1 MINYLRES
9 LGLLYSAFFTPRNL
23 VGKALKTPNNELVG
37 FFVISVCVSF
47 LVVLGILTFVGLG
60 MFFLNL
66 EFKWFDAYVGLIT
79 FYFYGLFFGALLG
92 VGFGNNVR
100 ISWSAGD
107 INSSTVRMIIS
118 FNFAVITSVVLG
130 LGLGLLVGVKPLLIG
145 LLDVDFFKSL
155 ILGVFLGVLSGIMN
169 GWVENKKYMFIVL
182 ALMPLVFLFIAEQGK
197 MVDVGTILIVLLSY
211 FLFYYRFFY
220 LPIHVFQYVASG
232 RSIDPSAYF
241 YKSPICWDSTI
252 AFRLPFLENWLA
264 DLVRH
269 DFLSGLQAIVFVIR
283 ERPLQRK
290 SAFNALLVMARNGLK
305 GVDSM
310 VGLSSLNIW
319 LSQFPADD
327 PILPIGLNDARRA
340 INAIS
345 ELSQDYQNRQ
355 TRAGQIQVLEE
366 LQQKIHHFQNV
377 MKLTVAPVGE
387 IFVPLSIKWLGIIEN
402 EQEKLHHSAF
412 NELPNPYLFGSPLKE
427 RDQQLFVGR
436 SDILLAIEQ
445 YILNT
450 NQHPSLLL
458 YGRRRT
464 GKSSTLLNLP
474 HSRLE
479 SVYIDCQ
486 DAKWHESDQAF
497 CYNLAHDLFNVLYQ
511 SDSVSGLRQPQIE
524 QFDKNAF
531 TQLDQFLTQ
540 AQKIAE
546 QRGKRILLAF
556 DEYEALENSI
566 INGDISDKVLG
577 KLRNLIQ
584 HSKSIVVLVSGSHR
598 FEELTRL
605 NWANY
610 LINTRTLELSYLDAE
625 PARELLTK
633 PVPELHYEAGVVD
646 DIIRITHC
654 QPYLLQAVASELV
667 NYLNSKQQTTA
678 TPDDLNTALEKT
690 LVSASAYFSD
700 TWRKDNSAA
709 EQQVMRALATGKTES
724 VLADAAFQPA
734 IQSLIRK
741 EIVEGSEGS
750 YRLAVELFARWIVR
764 NQV

>member
-1 MINYLRES
+1 MELHAKMTMFH
-9 LGLLYSAFFTPRNL
+9 SA
-23 VGKALKTPNNELVG
+23 
-37 FFVISVCVSF
+37 
-47 LVVLGILTFVGLG
+47 
-60 MFFLNL
+60 
-66 EFKWFDAYVGLIT
+66 
-79 FYFYGLFFGALLG
+79 
-92 VGFGNNVR
+92 
-100 ISWSAGD
+100 
-107 INSSTVRMIIS
+107 
-118 FNFAVITSVVLG
+118 
-130 LGLGLLVGVKPLLIG
+130 
-145 LLDVDFFKSL
+145 
-155 ILGVFLGVLSGIMN
+155 
-169 GWVENKKYMFIVL
+169 
-182 ALMPLVFLFIAEQGK
+182 
-197 MVDVGTILIVLLSY
+197 
-211 FLFYYRFFY
+211 
-220 LPIHVFQYVASG
+220 
-232 RSIDPSAYF
+232 
-241 YKSPICWDSTI
+241 
-252 AFRLPFLENWLA
+252 
-264 DLVRH
+264 
-269 DFLSGLQAIVFVIR
+269 
-283 ERPLQRK
+283 
-290 SAFNALLVMARNGLK
+290 
-305 GVDSM
+305 
-310 VGLSSLNIW
+310 
-319 LSQFPADD
+319 
-327 PILPIGLNDARRA
+327 
-340 INAIS
+340 
-345 ELSQDYQNRQ
+345 
-355 TRAGQIQVLEE
+355 
-366 LQQKIHHFQNV
+366 
-377 MKLTVAPVGE
+377 MKLTAAPVGTTFE
-387 IFVPLSIKWLGIIEN
+387 PLAAKWLKMIED
-402 EQEKLHHSAF
+402 EQEKLHQQSTH
-412 NELPNPYLFGSPLKE
+412 NELPNPYIAGNPLE
-427 RDQQLFVGR
+427 VRDQQLFVGR

-445 YILNT
+445 FILNAD
-450 NQHPSLLL
+450 QRPSLLL

-474 HSRLE
+474 RSRFE
-479 SVYIDCQ
+479 PVYIDCQ

-511 SDSVSGLRQPQIE
+511 SDSVRGLRQPQIE

-540 AQKIAE
+540 AQKIAD

-556 DEYEALENSI
+556 DEYEELENSI
-566 INGDISDKVLG
+566 INGDISEKVLG

-625 PARELLTK
+625 SARELLTK

-700 TWRKDNSAA
+700 TWRKDNSET

-741 EIVEGSEGS
+741 EIVEGTEGS
-750 YRLAVELFARWIVR
+750 YRLAVELFARWIVK

>member
-9 LGLLYSAFFTPRNL
+9 LSLLYSAFFIPRNL

-47 LVVLGILTFVGLG
+47 LIVLGIITFAGIG
-60 MFFLNL
+60 TFFLNL
-66 EFKWFDAYVGLIT
+66 EFNWLDAYVGLIVSYL
-79 FYFYGLFFGALLG
+79 FGLIFGALLG
-92 VGFGNNVR
+92 WLFGNNVK
-100 ISWSAGD
+100 ISWNGGEL
-107 INSSTVRMIIS
+107 NRSSVRIIII
-118 FNFAVITSVVLG
+118 FNFAAITSVVLS
-130 LGLGLLVGVKPLLIG
+130 LSLGLLVGVKPLLIG
-145 LLDVDFFKSL
+145 LLDVNFFKSL
-155 ILGVFLGVLSGIMN
+155 ILGVLLGILSSIMN
-169 GWVENKKYMFIVL
+169 GWVENKKYMVIVL
-182 ALMPLVFLFIAEQGK
+182 SLIPLVFLFIAEQGV
-197 MVDVGTILIVLLSY
+197 MVDVGTILIVVLSY

-220 LPIHVFQYVASG
+220 LPIHVFQYAVSG
-232 RSIDPSAYF
+232 RSIDPLAYF

-252 AFRLPFLENWLA
+252 AFRLPFLENWLT

-269 DFLSGLQAIVFVIR
+269 DFPSGLRAIVFVIR

-305 GVDSM
+305 VVDSM

-327 PILPIGLNDARRA
+327 PVLPIGLNDARRA

-412 NELPNPYLFGSPLKE
+412 NELPNPYLFGSPLKD

-445 YILNT
+445 YILNA
-450 NQHPSLLL
+450 NQRPSLLL

-474 HSRLE
+474 RSRFE
-479 SVYIDCQ
+479 PVYIDCQ

-497 CYNLAHDLFNVLYQ
+497 CYNLAHNLFNVLYQ
-511 SDSVSGLRQPQIE
+511 SDSVKGLSQPQIE
-524 QFDKNAF
+524 QYEKNTF

-540 AQKIAE
+540 AQAIAE

-556 DEYEALENSI
+556 DEYEGLENSI
-566 INGDISDKVLG
+566 INGDISERVLG

-610 LINTRTLELSYLDAE
+610 LINTRTLEISYLDAE
-625 PARELLTK
+625 SARELLTK

-690 LVSASAYFSD
+690 LVSARAYFYD
-700 TWRKDNSAA
+700 TWCKDNSPE
-709 EQQVMRALATGKTES
+709 EQQTMRALATGNTET
-724 VLADAAFQPA
+724 VLADTNLQPA

-741 EIVEGSEGS
+741 EIVERSNGS
-750 YRLAVELFARWIVR
+750 YRLAVDLFGRWIEK